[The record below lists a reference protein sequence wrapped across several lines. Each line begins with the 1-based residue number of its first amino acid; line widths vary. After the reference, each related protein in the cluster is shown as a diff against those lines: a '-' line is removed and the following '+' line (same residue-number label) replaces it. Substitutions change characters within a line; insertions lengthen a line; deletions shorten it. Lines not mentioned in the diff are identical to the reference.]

1 MITALKE
8 RSEAAQKVVL
18 DGLRQSVATVG
29 SYISQLEDKL
39 ALNDEELERVQ
50 TEVTKLDQ
58 MVRDAQ
64 EPLRIAESRLKFREH
79 RPSTE
84 VPVHL
89 VP

>member
-50 TEVTKLDQ
+50 TEVTKLD
-58 MVRDAQ
+58 
-64 EPLRIAESRLKFREH
+64 
-79 RPSTE
+79 
-84 VPVHL
+84 
-89 VP
+89 